1 MDESSKLK
9 TYSEVLKDAKPEE
22 STKSTDSTERIK
34 EEEPLIQSTYS
45 SENKST
51 GDSQSSEKSD
61 NADIH
66 SIVSK
71 AEQADK
77 KLVTEPESSEKSE
90 PESTNTCEGSFSAIT
105 STMEADMQNL
115 LEIFPG
121 NSELG
126 DSSRSALHL

>member
-1 MDESSKLK
+1 MGESSKPN
-9 TYSEVLKDAKPEE
+9 TYSEVLKGAKPEE
-22 STKSTDSTERIK
+22 STERTDSSERIK

-61 NADIH
+61 NADVH

-90 PESTNTCEGSFSAIT
+90 PESSNASEGGFSAIT
-105 STMEADMQNL
+105 STMEADKKTSEATIAEE
-115 LEIFPG
+115 EI
-121 NSELG
+121 NYKSHRYL
-126 DSSRSALHL
+126 